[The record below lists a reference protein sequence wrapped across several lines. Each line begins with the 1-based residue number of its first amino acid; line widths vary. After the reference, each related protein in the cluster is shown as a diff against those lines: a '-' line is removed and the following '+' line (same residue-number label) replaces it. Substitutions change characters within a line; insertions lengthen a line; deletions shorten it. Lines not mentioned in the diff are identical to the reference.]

1 MKVQEKKK
9 KVDVSFKFWAKR
21 EIRHFHVVVVRRRQ
35 RNVQKKRDAR
45 AKLLFC
51 QSQKP
56 IAFCRL
62 FVVVAIVVFFFFFYL
77 FQVKYTQK
85 RKKLHRINKVIKRK
99 EKRKKKQTN
108 SEFTHLHG
116 NTYKY

>member
-21 EIRHFHVVVVRRRQ
+21 EIRHFHVVVVWRRQ

-62 FVVVAIVVFFFFFYL
+62 FVVVAIVVFFFFF
-77 FQVKYTQK
+77 FFISSKIHTK
-85 RKKLHRINKVIKRK
+85 K
-99 EKRKKKQTN
+99 EKNYT
-108 SEFTHLHG
+108 E
-116 NTYKY
+116 